1 MAIRSS
7 VQTKP
12 VQFGKYNKER
22 ISSKTRRAIVAYAF
36 LLPVI
41 IYFSVFFFYPIA
53 LELWASLRN
62 GLPLVGESQFVG
74 LDNYQ
79 QIFQDKRVLHS
90 FKVTLIYSVG
100 STIITAVIGLILAL
114 ILNQKIRGR
123 VIIRSIIFFPYMI
136 SVVIIALLWGNI
148 LDPYVGI
155 LNSFLYAIG
164 LDGQYWLTDIN
175 AALPAVISLVVWQN
189 MGYAMVIYLAGLQNI
204 PEQYYEAA
212 RIDGASSLHLFRY
225 ITLPLLA
232 PTTLFITVIG
242 MIGNLQAIAP
252 AYLITRGGPADAT
265 NLFAYHVFN
274 VAFDELRIG
283 YASALAFM
291 MFAVIFVLTMI
302 QFKIAGNQVEY

>member
-1 MAIRSS
+1 MS
-7 VQTKP
+7 VTSIEPKLDLAGSKHREW
-12 VQFGKYNKER
+12 V
-22 ISSKTRRAIVAYAF
+22 SSKTRRALISYSF
-36 LLPVI
+36 LLPAI
-41 IYFSVFFFYPIA
+41 LYFSIFFFYPIA
-53 LELWASLRN
+53 LEFWASLQS

-74 LDNYQ
+74 IENYQ
-79 QIFQDKRVLHS
+79 RILQDKRVIHS
-90 FKVTLIYSVG
+90 FKVTIIYSVG
-100 STIITAVIGLILAL
+100 STVITAIVGLILAL

-136 SVVIIALLWGNI
+136 SIVIIALLWSNI
-148 LDPYVGI
+148 LDPYLGI
-155 LNSFLYAIG
+155 LNSFLYSIG
-164 LDGQYWLTDIN
+164 IDGQNWLTN
-175 AALPAVISLVVWQN
+175 PNTALPAVISLVVWQN

-212 RIDGASSLHLFRY
+212 KIDGASKFHLFRY

-265 NLFAYHVFN
+265 NLYAYHVFN

-302 QFKIAGNQVEY
+302 QFKIAGTQVEY

>member
-1 MAIRSS
+1 MSVTSLEPQLDSS
-7 VQTKP
+7 GSKQREW
-12 VQFGKYNKER
+12 F
-22 ISSKTRRAIVAYAF
+22 SSKTRRTLVSYSF
-36 LLPVI
+36 LLPAI
-41 IYFSVFFFYPIA
+41 LYFSIFFFYPIA
-53 LELWASLRN
+53 LEFWASLRS

-74 LDNYQ
+74 IENYQ
-79 QIFQDKRVLHS
+79 RILQDKRVIHS
-90 FKVTLIYSVG
+90 FQVTLIYSVG
-100 STIITAVIGLILAL
+100 STVVTAIVGLILAL

-136 SVVIIALLWGNI
+136 SIVIIALLWSNI
-148 LDPYVGI
+148 LDPYLGI
-155 LNSFLYAIG
+155 LNSFLFSIG
-164 LDGQYWLTDIN
+164 IGGQNWLTN
-175 AALPAVISLVVWQN
+175 PNSALPAVISLVVWQN

-212 RIDGASSLHLFRY
+212 RIDGASKFHLFRY

-265 NLFAYHVFN
+265 NLYAYHVFN

>member
-1 MAIRSS
+1 MSVTSLEQKLNSS
-7 VQTKP
+7 RTK
-12 VQFGKYNKER
+12 QKEWF
-22 ISSKTRRAIVAYAF
+22 SSKTRRALVSYFF
-36 LLPVI
+36 LLPAI
-41 IYFSVFFFYPIA
+41 LYFSIFFFYPIA
-53 LELWASLRN
+53 LELWASLRS

-74 LDNYQ
+74 VENYQ
-79 QIFQDKRVLHS
+79 RILQDKRVIHS
-90 FKVTLIYSVG
+90 FKVTLIYSIG
-100 STIITAVIGLILAL
+100 STVITAIVGLILAL

-136 SVVIIALLWGNI
+136 SVVIIALLWSNI
-148 LDPYVGI
+148 LDPYLGI
-155 LNSFLYAIG
+155 LNSFLYSIG
-164 LDGQYWLTDIN
+164 IDGQNWLTN
-175 AALPAVISLVVWQN
+175 PHSALPAVISLVVWQN

-212 RIDGASSLHLFRY
+212 RIDGASKFHLFRY

-265 NLFAYHVFN
+265 NLYAYHVFN